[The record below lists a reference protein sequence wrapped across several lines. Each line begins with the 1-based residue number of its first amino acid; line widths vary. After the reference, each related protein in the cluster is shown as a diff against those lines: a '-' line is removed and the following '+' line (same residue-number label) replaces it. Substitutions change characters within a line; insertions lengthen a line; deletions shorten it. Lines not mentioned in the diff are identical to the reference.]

1 MKVRFVV
8 LTVANMEMTV
18 LWDVAACS
26 LIETD
31 DVSEVLTVSIIKS
44 VDQFKQDYTAQDPR
58 RQSS

>member
-1 MKVRFVV
+1 
-8 LTVANMEMTV
+8 MEMTV

-44 VDQFKQDYTAQDPR
+44 VDQFQQDYMAQDPR